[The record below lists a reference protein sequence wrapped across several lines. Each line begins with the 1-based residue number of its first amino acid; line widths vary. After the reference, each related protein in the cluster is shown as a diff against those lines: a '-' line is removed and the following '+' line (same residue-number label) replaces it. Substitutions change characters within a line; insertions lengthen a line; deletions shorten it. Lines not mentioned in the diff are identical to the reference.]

1 MVLKKL
7 ECILDSSESEFF
19 KYEKKKTKN
28 KSKIEADYL
37 AKAIIPKSNVSFVF
51 FLKEKNNDFYI
62 ANSTF
67 PMESYDYSHGQV
79 KYTLLFNEKINLKE
93 KTSKILFQHKNIHPK
108 KIHKQ
113 SPLRKTQANAQETLK
128 LITKTART
136 PEYLPGHSGNSL
148 TPRQVSAG

>member
-93 KTSKILFQHKNIHPK
+93 KTSKILFQHKK
-108 KIHKQ
+108 Y
-113 SPLRKTQANAQETLK
+113 
-128 LITKTART
+128 T
-136 PEYLPGHSGNSL
+136 P
-148 TPRQVSAG
+148 